1 MINLEKLTEY
11 FKQYNLDSRIKIFP
25 SSSATVELAA
35 KALNCNP
42 ENIAKTLSFD
52 VNNNTIL
59 IVTSG
64 DMKIDNAKFK
74 NKFSVKPK
82 MLKLEEVEEKTGYP
96 VGGVCPFNL
105 KDNIN
110 VFLDI
115 SLKRFNNIYPACG
128 TPNSAIQ
135 LSLEELEKYSNF
147 KEWIDVCKKK
157 S

>member
-1 MINLEKLTEY
+1 MIKLEELIQY
-11 FKQYNLDSRIKIFP
+11 FKQYNLDSRIKTFS

-52 VNNNTIL
+52 VDNNTIL

-74 NKFSVKPK
+74 NKFNVKPK

-105 KDNIN
+105 KNNIN

-115 SLKRFNNIYPACG
+115 SLKRFHDIYPACG
-128 TPNSAIQ
+128 TPNSAIS
-135 LSLEELEKYSNF
+135 LSIDELEKYSNF
-147 KEWIDVCKKK
+147 KEWVDVCKKK

>member
-1 MINLEKLTEY
+1 MIRLEELIKY
-11 FKQYNLDSRIKIFP
+11 FKKYNLDSRIKPFS

-74 NKFSVKPK
+74 NKFNVKPK
-82 MLKLEEVEEKTGYP
+82 MLKLEDVEEKTGYP

-105 KDNIN
+105 KNNIC
-110 VFLDI
+110 VFLDT
-115 SLKRFNNIYPACG
+115 SLKRFEKIYPACG
-128 TPNSAIQ
+128 TPNSAIL
-135 LSLEELEKYSNF
+135 LSIEELEKYSNYT
-147 KEWIDVCKKK
+147 EWIDVCKKK

>member
-1 MINLEKLTEY
+1 MEELTNY
-11 FKQYNLDSRIKIFP
+11 FKEYNLDSRIKTFP
-25 SSSATVELAA
+25 SSATVELAA
-35 KALNCNP
+35 KALNCSP

-74 NKFSVKPK
+74 NKFNVKPR
-82 MLKLEEVEEKTGYP
+82 MLKFEEVEEKTGYP

-105 KDNIN
+105 KGNVI

-115 SLKRFNNIYPACG
+115 SLKRFHYIYPACG
-128 TPNSAIQ
+128 TPNSAI
-135 LSLEELEKYSNF
+135 LLCIDELEKYSDF